1 MNKDL
6 KQGLMIGVAFASL
19 VALMPTKA
27 QAKEDMVT
35 DDQLCEK
42 SIRYS
47 MEYMPEEDGLK
58 LHQARWNILVGE
70 RTDDIQKM
78 VGMTMFELGQ
88 RLGYSFDSEHET
100 EHGLMGSDE
109 WWEAMVSEFDARC
122 EDLIESLR
130 MDYGYGGG
138 SGMESA
144 NPDEA
149 W

>member
-1 MNKDL
+1 MTKDM

-27 QAKEDMVT
+27 QAKEDMFT
-35 DDQLCEK
+35 DDQICEK

-88 RLGYSFDSEHET
+88 RLGYAFDSEHET

-109 WWEAMVSEFDARC
+109 WWKAMVSEFDARC
-122 EDLIESLR
+122 EELIESLR
-130 MDYGYGGG
+130 LDYGYGGG
-138 SGMESA
+138 SGIESA
-144 NPDEA
+144 NPEEA

>member
-1 MNKDL
+1 MTRDM
-6 KQGLMIGVAFASL
+6 KQGLVIGVAFASL

-27 QAKEDMVT
+27 QAQ
-35 DDQLCEK
+35 DDGVQDSEICEK

-58 LHQARWNILVGE
+58 LHQARWDILAGE

-78 VGMTMFELGQ
+78 VGMTMFEMGQ

-100 EHGLMGSDE
+100 EYGLMGSDE
-109 WWEAMVSEFDARC
+109 WWEATITNLNSEC
-122 EDLIESLR
+122 EELVDGLR
-130 MDYGYGGG
+130 NSYGYGN
-138 SGMESA
+138 EFDTA

>member
-1 MNKDL
+1 MNKDT
-6 KQGLMIGVAFASL
+6 KQGLVIGAAFASL

-27 QAKEDMVT
+27 QAEKDMVT
-35 DDQLCEK
+35 DDELCEK

-109 WWEAMVSEFDARC
+109 WWEAMVSEFDTRC
-122 EDLIESLR
+122 EELIESLR
-130 MDYGYGGG
+130 LDYGYGGG

>member
-1 MNKDL
+1 MTRDM
-6 KQGLMIGVAFASL
+6 KQGLAIGVAFASL

-27 QAKEDMVT
+27 QAEKDMFT
-35 DDQLCEK
+35 DDQICEK

-47 MEYMPEEDGLK
+47 IEYMPEEDGLK

-100 EHGLMGSDE
+100 EHGLMGSE
-109 WWEAMVSEFDARC
+109 KA
-122 EDLIESLR
+122 
-130 MDYGYGGG
+130 
-138 SGMESA
+138 
-144 NPDEA
+144 
-149 W
+149 